1 MVTAQVGNATAET
14 GWERKKKKVAQSN
27 VIL

>member
-1 MVTAQVGNATAET
+1 MAAAQVGNATAET
-14 GWERKKKKVAQSN
+14 GVGREKKKVAQSN